1 MKATSHMPPHRT
13 LVLGKLALALA
24 LSAGAGAAQAAASAS
39 WEVSWANHCTTADV
53 SSTNAVDWH
62 LTLPVEGG
70 PLPSNSVVRLTKIT
84 IAARGDETE
93 IPTSL
98 TVYEDESTPITS
110 ATYDAGVYASSMIGN
125 NTVRLKKLSYAFD
138 DGPLLT
144 VGTRYLVRP
153 QGKTGAGQIA
163 MKDQALV
170 MPATPNHSLIYAIE
184 ADVVEVSERGGKSAI
199 LDEGDEVTA
208 ITWETDEGGDPA
220 WGCVEVSGDTTLN
233 LAAATEGFSRL
244 TLNVNDGAALTIVGA
259 AVTATTVEVTG
270 GGVVILP
277 TGAGIAGKLVGDGT
291 VDYPNGLPS
300 GLVLGDGWRGNIRLS
315 DTTTSTTH
323 FENIQPGLYC
333 NPLSTLTFSGI
344 SGYAPKQTN
353 YCHGCLNLEDNGDVK
368 AFRIEDGYSN
378 FEMVF
383 ARLTGSGSI
392 FAKDHVRQ
400 PNHLYRFLDASG
412 WTGSILRGPTSLTER
427 FAFGSGAASTTRGT
441 TTIAEDVAVTMG
453 DGAVFENGN
462 GLVVNGVLDVTGST
476 AKSPSK
482 IAGSGRVI
490 CDGKMPTFGD
500 YTSTNW
506 TGTLVLK
513 NLPKQWPL
521 NLFNSL
527 KDNSLKACNT
537 NSAVELVGAGANGEC
552 LVEGLF
558 ASRLV
563 LTDDGSTPGLSL
575 NDGYSNRNTVIGE
588 LSGGGTLR
596 QTNNNISQG
605 LTINV
610 MTNFTG
616 HLELDR
622 MTVTFGTA
630 RRTGRDEGH
639 WQHDDEAKAF
649 IDTNAVL
656 SVNAPF
662 TLWNPVELVF
672 DGPVNFNVEGDLV
685 DRQVLFANPGQK
697 VTFGDHASFTING
710 QALDPAKYRMGLKNG
725 NIVLKFRGRSG
736 FFIIHR

>member
-24 LSAGAGAAQAAASAS
+24 LSAGAGTAQAAASAS
-39 WEVSWANHCTTADV
+39 WEVSWANHCTTNGVDKAHAAD
-53 SSTNAVDWH
+53 WY

-170 MPATPNHSLIYAIE
+170 MSATPNHSLIYAIE
-184 ADVVEVSERGGKSAI
+184 ADVDEVSERGGKSAI
-199 LDEGDEVTA
+199 LVGGTWTE

-233 LAAATEGFSRL
+233 LAAATAGFSRL

-315 DTTTSTTH
+315 DTTTPTTDFH
-323 FENIQPGLYC
+323 DIQPGLYC

-344 SGYAPKQTN
+344 YGYATN
-353 YCHGCLNLEDNGDVK
+353 HVNFCHGCLNLEDNGDVK
-368 AFRIEDGYSN
+368 AFRIENGYSTA
-378 FEMVF
+378 ETVF
-383 ARLTGSGSI
+383 ARLTGSGS
-392 FAKDHVRQ
+392 FDDTNNHQ
-400 PNHLYRFLDASG
+400 TTHLYRFLDASE
-412 WTGSILRGPTSLTER
+412 WTGSIIRRLLNQGER
-427 FAFGSGAASTTRGT
+427 FAFGSGAASATFGT
-441 TTIAEDVAVTMG
+441 TTIAEDAAVTMG
-453 DGAVFENGN
+453 DGAVFENQN

-476 AKSPSK
+476 ATSPSK

-513 NLPKQWPL
+513 NLPNTGSL
-521 NLFNSL
+521 NLFTL
-527 KDNSLKACNT
+527 RACNT
-537 NSAVELVGAGANGEC
+537 NSAVELVGAGANGAF
-552 LVEGLF
+552 LAEGLF

-575 NDGYSNRNTVIGE
+575 NNGSSGLNTVIGE

-616 HLELDR
+616 SLELDR

-630 RRTGRDEGH
+630 RRVGRDSSLY
-639 WQHDDEAKAF
+639 QHDDEAKTF
-649 IDTNAVL
+649 IDSNAVL

-697 VTFGDHASFTING
+697 VTFKDHASFTVNG

>member
-1 MKATSHMPPHRT
+1 MKATYMPPRRT
-13 LVLGKLALALA
+13 LTLRKLAFAFALF
-24 LSAGAGAAQAAASAS
+24 AGAGAAQAVVSAA
-39 WEVSWANHCTTADV
+39 WEVSWANHCTTGAV
-53 SSTNAVDWH
+53 SEAHAPVWY

-70 PLPSNSVVRLTKIT
+70 PLPSNSVVRLTKIA
-84 IAARGDETE
+84 IAARIDKTR

-98 TVYEDESTPITS
+98 TVYDDESTPFAS

-125 NTVRLKKLSYAFD
+125 NTAWLKKLSYAFD

-144 VGTRYLVRP
+144 VGRRYVVEP
-153 QGKTGAGQIA
+153 QGEIEPGGGNIKTAN
-163 MKDQALV
+163 QALV
-170 MPATPNHSLIYAIE
+170 MPGTPNHSLIYAIE
-184 ADVVEVSERGGKSAI
+184 ADVVDVSEWEGKSAS
-199 LDEGDEVTA
+199 LEGGTLTE

-220 WGCVEVSGDTTLN
+220 WGCVEVFSDTTLN
-233 LAAATEGFSRL
+233 LAAATAGFSRL
-244 TLNVNDGAALTIVGA
+244 TLNVNDGVALTIVGA

-291 VDYPNGLPS
+291 VDYPKGLPS

-315 DTTTSTTH
+315 DTTTPTTD
-323 FENIQPGLYC
+323 FQNIQPGLYC

-344 SGYAPKQTN
+344 SGYAPNFTN
-353 YCHGCLNLEDNGDVK
+353 CCHGCLNLVDNGDVK
-368 AFRIEDGYSN
+368 AFRIKDGYSTA
-378 FEMVF
+378 ETVF

-392 FAKDHVRQ
+392 FVEDNTYP
-400 PNHLYRFLDASG
+400 PNHLYRFLDASD
-412 WTGSILRGPTSLTER
+412 WTGSILRGPTKLSER
-427 FAFGSGAASTTRGT
+427 FAFGSGAASTKGT
-441 TTIAEDVAVTMG
+441 TAITEDAVVTMG

-462 GLVVNGVLDVTGST
+462 GLVVNGVLDVTGSMAT
-476 AKSPSK
+476 FTNK

-490 CDGKMPTFGD
+490 CDGKTPTDD

-513 NLPKQWPL
+513 NLPNTGSL
-521 NLFNSL
+521 NLFTL
-527 KDNSLKACNT
+527 RACNT
-537 NSAVELVGAGANGEC
+537 DSAVELVGAGANGAE
-552 LVEGLF
+552 LPAGLF

-575 NDGYSNRNTVIGE
+575 NNGSSLLNTVIGE

-616 HLELDR
+616 SLELDR

-630 RRTGRDEGH
+630 RRTGRDERGY
-639 WQHDDEAKAF
+639 QHEDEAKAF

-697 VTFGDHASFTING
+697 VTFKEHASFTING
-710 QALDPAKYRMGLKNG
+710 QTLDPAKYRMGLKNG